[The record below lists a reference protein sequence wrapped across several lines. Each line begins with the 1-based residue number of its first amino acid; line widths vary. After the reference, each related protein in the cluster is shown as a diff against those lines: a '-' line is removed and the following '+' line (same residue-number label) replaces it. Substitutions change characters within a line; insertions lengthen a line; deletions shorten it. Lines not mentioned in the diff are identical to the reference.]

1 MQIQKSY
8 YDPALIS
15 TFQQDP
21 HCKATLDIFL
31 RFYARCAQNLA
42 LDTMALGGVYLAGG
56 IIAKNL
62 LLFKRKAFIDE
73 FILNHR
79 MKKVLEQIPKD
90 TSIIRQL
97 REDQEVFAGEK
108 VVEKNIMDIVACP
121 LGKLYPPALIR
132 LFSGLALSMKAFIK
146 NSDAKPPS
154 IPAINKA
161 ARYFF
166 LS

>member
-79 MKKVLEQIPKD
+79 MKKVLEQIPIFAITD
-90 TSIIRQL
+90 YNVSLYGAAHALQL
-97 REDQEVFAGEK
+97 YLQGEF
-108 VVEKNIMDIVACP
+108 P
-121 LGKLYPPALIR
+121 
-132 LFSGLALSMKAFIK
+132 
-146 NSDAKPPS
+146 
-154 IPAINKA
+154 
-161 ARYFF
+161 
-166 LS
+166 